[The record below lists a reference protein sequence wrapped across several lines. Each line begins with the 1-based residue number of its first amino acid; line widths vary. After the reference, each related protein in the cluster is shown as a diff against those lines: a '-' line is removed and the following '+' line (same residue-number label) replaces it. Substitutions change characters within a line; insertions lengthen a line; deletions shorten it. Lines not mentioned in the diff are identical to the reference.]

1 MEENRDATHKGN
13 RFHIY
18 YNMFIK
24 VATMQPNPA
33 ISLKTENKL
42 FKKMEIS
49 NSVSKRNPQ
58 ET

>member
-1 MEENRDATHKGN
+1 MPPIKETGFIFTIIDVC
-13 RFHIY
+13 
-18 YNMFIK
+18 IK